1 MATTT
6 APRKARPR
14 KTVSAMATMP
24 VSNTPAARKARGETV
39 APAPKAA
46 AAKTATKAATW
57 PSGMTTSEI
66 KATTKPRKAAAPK
79 AKPAPVPFVE
89 AVPMTRCQE
98 ITKHER
104 KTYKCD
110 DLDGPEHQHYAWIND
125 ATMLTWGVR

>member
-14 KTVSAMATMP
+14 KTVSALATMP

-39 APAPKAA
+39 AAPAPAPKAT
-46 AAKTATKAATW
+46 AAKPEAPKAA
-57 PSGMTTSEI
+57 
-66 KATTKPRKAAAPK
+66 PRRKTAAPK

-89 AVPMTRCQE
+89 VVPMNRCQDT
-98 ITKHER
+98 TKYER